1 MGYVVYDRKTTAI
14 ASKVYKTNSA
24 AQVQLKRMRN
34 AAAGEWGVA
43 ETSVLLKRRTTM
55 KTVTQVT

>member
-14 ASKVYKTNSA
+14 ASKVYKTHVA
-24 AQVQLKRMRN
+24 AQAQLKRMRN

-43 ETSVLLKRRTTM
+43 ETSVLLKQRTTM
-55 KTVTQVT
+55 KTVMQVT

>member
-14 ASKVYKTNSA
+14 ASKVYKTRAA
-24 AQVQLKRMRN
+24 AQAQLKRMRN

-43 ETSVLLKRRTTM
+43 ETSVLLRLRTTM
-55 KTVTQVT
+55 KTVTRVA